1 MPNVAFHMQHT
12 EHYKWKPYTANITVH
27 AMHTPPTSRHT
38 PHARCKLDIPHAYIR
53 TLHTPLDCKLYTSHC
68 KLHTSHWARNAQR
81 CISHPAYWTLQMKTI
96 HCKHYSPRHAHS
108 THQSPHSARQMQTRH
123 STCLHPHSTH
133 SIRLQTLHF
142 TLQTPHLTLGT
153 KRPTLHFT
161 SSILNTTNEN
171 HTLQTLQSTPCTLHA
186 PVATPRTPDANSTFH
201 MPTSALYT
209 LQNHTHTEKKCKM
222 AQGSKQV
229 WGSRP
234 RLKRNMPRLRKSRS
248 RSEKSDPRSKKG
260 IQGQKKR

>member
-1 MPNVAFHMQHT
+1 MPNVAFHIQHT
-12 EHYKWKPYTANITVH
+12 EHYKWKPYTANITAH

-38 PHARCKLDIPHAYIR
+38 PHARCKLDIPHAYLR
-53 TLHTPLDCKLYTSHC
+53 TLHTPLDCKLYTSQG

-81 CISHPAYWTLQMKTI
+81 CISHSAYWTLR
-96 HCKHYSPRHAHS
+96 S
-108 THQSPHSARQMQTRH
+108 
-123 STCLHPHSTH
+123 
-133 SIRLQTLHF
+133 
-142 TLQTPHLTLGT
+142 
-153 KRPTLHFT
+153 
-161 SSILNTTNEN
+161 EN
-171 HTLQTLQSTPCTLHA
+171 HTLQTLQSTPCTIHP
-186 PVATPRTPDANSTFH
+186 PVATLRTPDANSTFH

-248 RSEKSDPRSKKG
+248 RSKKSDPRPKKG